1 MQAVSKLLCCAFL
14 TSAALAQSHKTKTAE
29 KLDLPLELSR
39 EAPLPANVGKALALS
54 EASLAADPGAKA
66 GQDGRVILTYGSGT
80 PTIVCALLNLTEID
94 LEPGETVAKDGVEIG
109 DTAEFL
115 TLVRHVSRGEGQGG
129 YDYVLVKPKA
139 ANIETTMAVGTD
151 RRVYYIRLRST
162 EDKFLT
168 RVAFSYPAEVAA
180 KALQEQAS
188 LLKLSSLEADLP
200 VVLPPPRPPIKPWKY
215 TTKTKGRDAAYLL
228 PLSVGDDGAH
238 TYIQLSPEAR
248 VRGLP
253 VLQIR
258 DASGPIPA
266 NTHWDDNTLIVD
278 ALFEDG
284 CLLEGVGRKQQ
295 RVCIHN
301 LSLAVPL
308 AAVPLAAKE
317 NGHAAK

>member
-1 MQAVSKLLCCAFL
+1 MQFSSRFLCCAFL
-14 TSAALAQSHKTKTAE
+14 ASAALAQVPHKTKNTE
-29 KLDLPLELSR
+29 KLDLPLQLSR
-39 EAPLPANVGKALALS
+39 EAPLPESARGALALS
-54 EASLAADPGAKA
+54 EAALTVDPGAKA
-66 GQDGRVILTYGSGT
+66 GPDGRVILTYGSGT

-94 LEPGETVAKDGVEIG
+94 LEPGESVAKEGIDLG
-109 DTAEFL
+109 DSAEFIVA
-115 TLVRHVSRGEGQGG
+115 VRHVSRGEGEGG
-129 YDYVLVKPKA
+129 YDYLVVKPKA
-139 ANIETTMAVGTD
+139 ANIETTMTVGTD
-151 RRVYYIRLRST
+151 RRVYYLRLRST

-168 RVAFSYPAEVAA
+168 RVAFAYPAEAAA

-188 LLKLSSLEADLP
+188 LLKLQGLTPDLP
-200 VVLPPPRPPIKPWKY
+200 TALPPPPPPVKPWKY
-215 TTKTKGRDAAYLL
+215 TTKTKGRDLGYLI

-238 TYIQLSPEAR
+238 THTHIRFSEQAR

-266 NTHWDDNTLIVD
+266 NSHWEDNTLIVD

-301 LSLAVPL
+301 ESLPA
-308 AAVPLAAKE
+308 PLAAKE
-317 NGHAAK
+317 NVHAGK

>member
-1 MQAVSKLLCCAFL
+1 
-14 TSAALAQSHKTKTAE
+14 
-29 KLDLPLELSR
+29 
-39 EAPLPANVGKALALS
+39 
-54 EASLAADPGAKA
+54 
-66 GQDGRVILTYGSGT
+66 VILTYGSGA

-94 LEPGETVAKDGVEIG
+94 LEPGESVAKDGVEIG

-129 YDYVLVKPKA
+129 YDYLLIKPKV
-139 ANIETTMAVGTD
+139 ANIETTMTVGTD

-168 RVAFSYPAEVAA
+168 RVAFSYPAEAAA
-180 KALQEQAS
+180 KAAQEQAS
-188 LLKLSSLEADLP
+188 LLKLPALAALEP
-200 VVLPPPRPPIKPWKY
+200 PPLPPPPPVKPWKY
-215 TTKTKGRDAAYLL
+215 TTKTKGRDVGYLI

-238 TYIQLSPEAR
+238 THIQLSDQAR
-248 VRGLP
+248 LRGLP

-266 NTHWDDNTLIVD
+266 NSHWEENTLIVD

-301 LSLAVPL
+301 DSL
-308 AAVPLAAKE
+308 AKE
-317 NGHAAK
+317 NVHASK